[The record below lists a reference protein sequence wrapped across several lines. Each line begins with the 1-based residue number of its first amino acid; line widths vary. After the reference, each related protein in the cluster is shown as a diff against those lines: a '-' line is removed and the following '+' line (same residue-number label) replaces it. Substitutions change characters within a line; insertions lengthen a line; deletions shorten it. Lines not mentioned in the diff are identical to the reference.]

1 MLAEEQEQASAASTL
16 TMSKLLE
23 GGDVNEALERLEQA
37 ALEEIA
43 EENYIGALNYLKKKE
58 ELLEA
63 LTTEGLSADRDQVL
77 STLTCTACCYQ
88 RMGVLDKCAA
98 YLEACTIYTVPMSQ
112 PLLKLRSITDMLKRA
127 KLQCLM
133 HIQLCAILSQLG
145 DHTAA
150 LAKAKTAVRLA
161 QFAIESTA
169 RALKMHWTMYALAK
183 DHHDISESLQQTH
196 LLALRA
202 TPMVKTLLEFLHS
215 TEPISTQAR
224 VMRSVLGV
232 KVYPDWTSQI
242 AISDM
247 MTVQP
252 LSTADLQQHTSV
264 RLEFSK
270 DFMLYKVANLSASYF
285 CISTELLFLRGK
297 QAFNPARDKP
307 TEQFHMRA
315 MRLLETYFPPDC
327 LLLQHIAQT
336 YEKRFITDL
345 QEIPEEAP
353 RPPRARS
360 AKPKNNKLPGIGGS
374 RSPTPTKP
382 RKQHRP
388 GSKSQL
394 PVTKQQRSKPDLSA
408 RPYRRPGRKYRLS
421 AGEEGTENRRNKSVE
436 FLPPDDSLDMAYES
450 FEDASPS
457 PFIVN

>member
-1 MLAEEQEQASAASTL
+1 MQAEEQPSVASTL

-23 GGDVNEALERLEQA
+23 GGDVNDALERLEQA

-43 EENYIGALNYLKKKE
+43 EENFIGALNYLKKKE

-63 LTTEGLSADRDQVL
+63 LTTEGLHADKNEVL

-88 RMGVLDKCAA
+88 RLGGLDKCAA
-98 YLEACTIYTVPMSQ
+98 YLEACTIYSVPTSQ
-112 PLLKLRSITDMLKRA
+112 PMFRLKSLADMLKQA
-127 KLQCLM
+127 KLQCLV

-145 DHTAA
+145 NHAEA
-150 LAKAKTAVRLA
+150 LAKAKTATRLA
-161 QFAIESTA
+161 QFAIENTA
-169 RALKMHWTMYALAK
+169 RALKIHWTMYSVAK

-202 TPMVKTLLEFLHS
+202 TPMVKALLEFLHGPELP
-215 TEPISTQAR
+215 TAHIR

-232 KVYPDWTSQI
+232 KVHPDWTSQI
-242 AISDM
+242 SISDM

-252 LSTADLQQHTSV
+252 LSTADLRQHASV

-270 DFMLYKVANLSASYF
+270 DFMLYKAANLAVSYF
-285 CISTELLFLRGK
+285 CLSTELLFLRGK

-315 MRLLETYFPPDC
+315 MKLLETYFPPDC

-353 RPPRARS
+353 RPPRTRS
-360 AKPKNNKLPGIGGS
+360 AKPKSNKLPELGGS

-394 PVTKQQRSKPDLSA
+394 PAPKQQRSKPDLSA
-408 RPYRRPGRKYRLS
+408 RPYRRPARKYRLS
-421 AGEEGTENRRNKSVE
+421 TGAEGLQDRRNKSEE
-436 FLPPDDSLDMAYES
+436 FLPSDESVDLAYES

-457 PFIVN
+457 PFLVC

>member
-1 MLAEEQEQASAASTL
+1 MQAEASAASSL

-23 GGDVNEALERLEQA
+23 GGDVNDALERLEQA

-63 LTTEGLSADRDQVL
+63 LTTEGLGADRDQVL

-88 RMGVLDKCAA
+88 RLGGLDKCAA
-98 YLEACTIYTVPMSQ
+98 YLEACTIYTVPTTQ
-112 PLLKLRSITDMLKRA
+112 PIGRLKPLADMLKRA
-127 KLQCLM
+127 KLQCLV

-145 DHTAA
+145 DHAQA
-150 LAKAKTAVRLA
+150 LAKAKTAARLA
-161 QFAIESTA
+161 HFAIESTA
-169 RALKMHWTMYALAK
+169 RALKIHWTMYALAK
-183 DHHDISESLQQTH
+183 DHHEISESLQQTH

-202 TPMVKTLLEFLHS
+202 TPMVKALVEFLHGPES
-215 TEPISTQAR
+215 PDPHTR
-224 VMRSVLGV
+224 VMRSGLGV
-232 KVYPDWTSQI
+232 KVHPDWTSQI
-242 AISDM
+242 SISDM

-252 LSTADLQQHTSV
+252 LTTTDLRQHASV

-270 DFMLYKVANLSASYF
+270 DFMLYKASNLAVSYF
-285 CISTELLFLRGK
+285 CLSTELLFLRGK

-353 RPPRARS
+353 RPPRTRS
-360 AKPKNNKLPGIGGS
+360 AKPKSNKLPELGES

-408 RPYRRPGRKYRLS
+408 RPYRRPARKYRLS
-421 AGEEGTENRRNKSVE
+421 AGAELQDRRNKSEE
-436 FLPPDDSLDMAYES
+436 FLPPDESLDTAYES